1 MLNRSKLFVL
11 VLVLTGVLIAGCSN
25 DDSKTDV
32 TSKTSET
39 TAGVQ
44 DTTAAGNNL
53 PAETSSPETSA
64 SVKES
69 TAASSEAAGTT
80 ITNDNISAKT
90 KDYIL
95 AGQGDKPDADKI
107 QWSETF
113 LNLVNI
119 DAVYQEYLSDSGTA
133 DDIPG
138 FAQYLTLHAPIP
150 DNWQDLTAADLL
162 KAYDEKISYVELISD
177 DMYQVYVTIE
187 GADVPY
193 VAVNARTGYYHG

>member
-1 MLNRSKLFVL
+1 MLNKSKLFVL

-39 TAGVQ
+39 TAGIQ
-44 DTTAAGNNL
+44 DTT
-53 PAETSSPETSA
+53 
-64 SVKES
+64 
-69 TAASSEAAGTT
+69 AAGTT
-80 ITNDNISAKT
+80 ITNGNISAKT

-138 FAQYLTLHAPIP
+138 FAQYLTMHAPIP

-162 KAYDEKISYVELISD
+162 KAYDEKISNVELIEG
-177 DMYQVYVTIE
+177 DMYQVYVKID